1 MRLKIFA
8 VKFSDRG
15 RCRTSKISNTEL
27 LMIMFRVLKLLTNL
41 TKSSNLDST
50 VVLDKP
56 LPVQMVENRCLY
68 KWLHLLDRLNTTI
81 NAKNK
86 PKPHRR

>member
-27 LMIMFRVLKLLTNL
+27 LMIMFRVLKLLTDL
-41 TKSSNLDST
+41 TKGSNLDST

-56 LPVQMVENRCLY
+56 LPVQMVTSAGPFKHHN
-68 KWLHLLDRLNTTI
+68 
-81 NAKNK
+81 
-86 PKPHRR
+86 

>member
-8 VKFSDRG
+8 VKFNDRG

-27 LMIMFRVLKLLTNL
+27 LMTVFRVLKLLTNL

-50 VVLDKP
+50 DVLDKP
-56 LPVQMVENRCLY
+56 LPVRSLQNLKC
-68 KWLHLLDRLNTTI
+68 
-81 NAKNK
+81 
-86 PKPHRR
+86 